1 MRIGFMISKVLT
13 CRTFLLILALSIVFP
28 AFAQDVP
35 LPEEEKIYTL
45 VLIEDADPNNLPENA
60 VTKYEFNKET
70 GKLEPQYYELKL
82 TKTEFGTGG
91 GVEYFKWQKDTNGNQ
106 TLVSADKES
115 AQITAQ
121 YDNSKTNQRITN
133 TTDLSVIDKG
143 SFISQGGSD
152 VTSGGAIYIDSKDA
166 NIDSI
171 NADFVGNNV
180 YSDDD
185 RIQASGGAI
194 YNSQGIIDKV
204 TGNFIGNYTLNSY
217 ISASQGGAI
226 YNDKGTI
233 NNISG
238 SFISNYTY
246 GFYISSGGA
255 IYNAGTGT
263 IGNITS
269 DFIGNYSIGNTS
281 VGGGAIYNFGTISN
295 ITSNFIGNYTS
306 STKESVNV
314 SSANGGAISNRGEI
328 NTISGNFI
336 GNYAASAYD
345 RPVFGY
351 DSSGG
356 AIYNSAGNIKNISG
370 VFINNYASS
379 LGSYGLGGAIS
390 NDDKGTIDEI
400 KADFIGN
407 HTITTSDTYGGAY
420 GGAIYNNKSTI
431 NSIAGD
437 FIGNYA
443 YGHSEALG
451 GAVYNSEGTIGN
463 IKGNF
468 IRNYAFAYKGSAQG
482 GAIYYSVHA
491 PELNIEGNFLEN
503 YAIGATASAQG
514 GALYISYLKNYGNI
528 NGNFIGNYVSGY
540 TGASGGA
547 LYHLGNANSYKY
559 SKMGNINAN
568 FIRNHATS
576 ATGSAYGGALYNR
589 YGTIGNLDESGNLIG
604 GIYGSFIDNY
614 VETNSNDNLAL
625 GGAVY
630 TTQDLNFI
638 ADNQINYFSGNYSQ
652 DYRGKINNAIF
663 VDTNNPTLT
672 SPITIKLQAQNNGKI
687 VFNDQID
694 GGKRQQNA
702 STGQYEIDRTNS
714 YNLALTGDESGEIY
728 LNNSVINAKVTSE
741 EVKLNLGK
749 KDVFENSDFKITSGT
764 LGFVNG
770 IAEQQIMQ
778 SANITGNINLALDV
792 DLATEQI
799 DTLPD
804 NTKVDPNAQLNVNYL
819 NILNDANQNET
830 KIPFAPES
838 YANQVQYT
846 GQSPIAYSPI
856 WKYDVDYLKETGEFL
871 FTRGSTGTYTDY
883 NPAVTAPSVATQAG
897 AYTTQLQTF
906 NYAFQHSDNFMLL
919 PSFDRLTIKNQS
931 KYALAPN
938 NGVYSPLMT
947 PADSASFW
955 VKPYAS
961 FENIPLKNGPKVSN
975 INYGTLIGYDSAM
988 KSVKYGFDRV
998 LTGYVGYNGS
1008 SQRFQGV
1015 DAYQNGGL
1023 IGTTATFYK
1032 NNFFNATTLSV
1043 GASAGD
1049 STTMYGSEN
1058 YAMLMAGIGNKTGYN
1073 FEFKD
1078 GKYIL
1083 QPAMLLSYS
1092 FINTFD
1098 YRNAAGLK
1106 IESDPLHAIQL
1117 SPGLKL
1123 IMNAKNGWQP
1133 YLAID
1138 MTWNILD
1145 KSRVTANDVRLPEMS
1160 IKPYVSYGA
1169 GVQRRFKDDKYTAF
1183 GQTMVHSG
1191 GRNGVSLT
1199 FGLRWRVGKE

>member
-1 MRIGFMISKVLT
+1 MRIEFMISKVLT

-60 VTKYEFNKET
+60 VIKYEFNKET

-121 YDNSKTNQRITN
+121 YDNSKTYQRITN
-133 TTDLSVIDKG
+133 TPDLSVIDKG

-152 VTSGGAIYIDSKDA
+152 VTSGGAIYIDSTDA

-171 NADFVGNNV
+171 NADFVRNNV
-180 YSDDD
+180 FNAQGTQKS
-185 RIQASGGAI
+185 SEGGAI
-194 YNSQGIIDKV
+194 YLNGGKIDV
-204 TGNFIGNYTLNSY
+204 ISGTFLGNYASNYTSSY
-217 ISASQGGAI
+217 AGAGAGAI
-226 YNDKGTI
+226 YNGGSINNISGIFISNYVSSDNGAAGGAILNNEGTI

-238 SFISNYTY
+238 IFISNYAYSLDSRAMGGAIYNDAYIQNAYIQKIAGNFISNYT
-246 GFYISSGGA
+246 FSRQTSSGGA
-255 IYNAGTGT
+255 IANFAIIDSINA
-263 IGNITS
+263 S
-269 DFIGNYSIGNTS
+269 FIGNSATSNFAAFGGAVYNVNTIGDITGNFIGNS
-281 VGGGAIYNFGTISN
+281 VYTAPVSTLPPFRAFGGAIYNEGTIGNKDESGN
-295 ITSNFIGNYTS
+295 IVGGIINSSFINNFARVDNYT
-306 STKESVNV
+306 
-314 SSANGGAISNRGEI
+314 ANGGAIY
-328 NTISGNFI
+328 T
-336 GNYAASAYD
+336 
-345 RPVFGY
+345 
-351 DSSGG
+351 
-356 AIYNSAGNIKNISG
+356 
-370 VFINNYASS
+370 
-379 LGSYGLGGAIS
+379 
-390 NDDKGTIDEI
+390 
-400 KADFIGN
+400 KAD
-407 HTITTSDTYGGAY
+407 
-420 GGAIYNNKSTI
+420 
-431 NSIAGD
+431 
-437 FIGNYA
+437 
-443 YGHSEALG
+443 
-451 GAVYNSEGTIGN
+451 
-463 IKGNF
+463 
-468 IRNYAFAYKGSAQG
+468 
-482 GAIYYSVHA
+482 
-491 PELNIEGNFLEN
+491 LNI
-503 YAIGATASAQG
+503 
-514 GALYISYLKNYGNI
+514 
-528 NGNFIGNYVSGY
+528 
-540 TGASGGA
+540 
-547 LYHLGNANSYKY
+547 
-559 SKMGNINAN
+559 
-568 FIRNHATS
+568 
-576 ATGSAYGGALYNR
+576 
-589 YGTIGNLDESGNLIG
+589 
-604 GIYGSFIDNY
+604 
-614 VETNSNDNLAL
+614 
-625 GGAVY
+625 
-630 TTQDLNFI
+630 I
-638 ADNQINYFSGNYSQ
+638 ADNGYSVFSGNYVY
-652 DYRGKINNAIF
+652 DKNGRRPEAIY
-663 VDTNNPTLT
+663 VSSKSNTL
-672 SPITIKLQAQNNGKI
+672 KLESKNNGI
-687 VFNDQID
+687 IHFDDQIN
-694 GGKRQQNA
+694 GAQGY
-702 STGQYEIDRTNS
+702 SLT
-714 YNLALTGDESGEIY
+714 LTGDSSGLIE
-728 LNNSVINAKVTSE
+728 LNNNVDNANVTSE
-741 EVKLNLGK
+741 EVTLNLGK
-749 KDVFENSDFKITSGT
+749 KDVFENSDFTITSGT

-792 DLATEQI
+792 DLAAEQM

-804 NTKVDPNAQLNVNYL
+804 NTKVDPGAQINVNSL

-830 KIPFAPES
+830 KIPFAPDT
-838 YANQVQYT
+838 YANQVTYA
-846 GQSPIAYSPI
+846 GSNPVAYSAI

-906 NYAFQHSDNFMLL
+906 NYAFHHSDNFMLL

-988 KSVKYGFDRV
+988 KPVKYGFDRV

>member
-1 MRIGFMISKVLT
+1 M
-13 CRTFLLILALSIVFP
+13 LILALSIVFP

-91 GVEYFKWQKDTNGNQ
+91 VVEYFKWQKDTNGNQ
-106 TLVSADKES
+106 TLVGADKES
-115 AQITAQ
+115 EQITAQ
-121 YDNSKTNQRITN
+121 YDNSKTYQRITN

-152 VTSGGAIYIDSKDA
+152 VNSGGAIYIDSTDA

-180 YSDDD
+180 FNAQGTQKS
-185 RIQASGGAI
+185 SEGGAI
-194 YNSQGIIDKV
+194 YLNGGKIDV
-204 TGNFIGNYTLNSY
+204 ISGTFLGNYASNYTSSY
-217 ISASQGGAI
+217 AGAGVGAIYNGGSINNISGIFISNYAYSIDGRAMGGAI
-226 YNDKGTI
+226 YNDAYIQNAYIQKIAG
-233 NNISG
+233 N
-238 SFISNYTY
+238 FISNYT
-246 GFYISSGGA
+246 FSRQTSSGGA
-255 IYNAGTGT
+255 IANFAIIDSINA
-263 IGNITS
+263 S
-269 DFIGNYSIGNTS
+269 FIGNSATS
-281 VGGGAIYNFGTISN
+281 NFAAFGGAIYNEGTIGNKDESGN
-295 ITSNFIGNYTS
+295 LVDGIINSSFINNFARVDNYT
-306 STKESVNV
+306 
-314 SSANGGAISNRGEI
+314 ANGGAIY
-328 NTISGNFI
+328 T
-336 GNYAASAYD
+336 
-345 RPVFGY
+345 
-351 DSSGG
+351 
-356 AIYNSAGNIKNISG
+356 
-370 VFINNYASS
+370 
-379 LGSYGLGGAIS
+379 
-390 NDDKGTIDEI
+390 
-400 KADFIGN
+400 KAD
-407 HTITTSDTYGGAY
+407 
-420 GGAIYNNKSTI
+420 
-431 NSIAGD
+431 
-437 FIGNYA
+437 
-443 YGHSEALG
+443 
-451 GAVYNSEGTIGN
+451 
-463 IKGNF
+463 
-468 IRNYAFAYKGSAQG
+468 
-482 GAIYYSVHA
+482 
-491 PELNIEGNFLEN
+491 LNI
-503 YAIGATASAQG
+503 
-514 GALYISYLKNYGNI
+514 
-528 NGNFIGNYVSGY
+528 
-540 TGASGGA
+540 
-547 LYHLGNANSYKY
+547 
-559 SKMGNINAN
+559 
-568 FIRNHATS
+568 
-576 ATGSAYGGALYNR
+576 
-589 YGTIGNLDESGNLIG
+589 
-604 GIYGSFIDNY
+604 
-614 VETNSNDNLAL
+614 
-625 GGAVY
+625 
-630 TTQDLNFI
+630 I
-638 ADNQINYFSGNYSQ
+638 ADNGYSVFSGNYVY
-652 DYRGKINNAIF
+652 DKNGRRPEAIY
-663 VDTNNPTLT
+663 VSSKSNTL
-672 SPITIKLQAQNNGKI
+672 KLESKNNGI
-687 VFNDQID
+687 IHFDDQIN
-694 GGKRQQNA
+694 GAQGY
-702 STGQYEIDRTNS
+702 SLT
-714 YNLALTGDESGEIY
+714 LTGDSSGLIE
-728 LNNSVINAKVTSE
+728 LNNNVINANVTSE

-749 KDVFENSDFKITSGT
+749 KDVFENSDFTITSGT

-792 DLATEQI
+792 DLAAEQM

-804 NTKVDPNAQLNVNYL
+804 NTKVDPGAQINVNSL

-830 KIPFAPES
+830 KIPFAPDT
-838 YANQVQYT
+838 YANQVTYA
-846 GQSPIAYSPI
+846 GSNPVAYSAI

-919 PSFDRLTIKNQS
+919 HSFDRLTIKNQS

-961 FENIPLKNGPKVSN
+961 FEKIPLKNGPKVSN

-988 KSVKYGFDRV
+988 KPVKYGFDRV

-1123 IMNAKNGWQP
+1123 IMNAKNGWQH

-1199 FGLRWRVGKE
+1199 FGLRWRVGKK

>member
-1 MRIGFMISKVLT
+1 MNNEVLHVCKPLCCNGLT
-13 CRTFLLILALSIVFP
+13 SGGGAESAFVNYMTYFDLLKKICKNFLLILALSIVFP

-106 TLVSADKES
+106 TLVGADKES

-121 YDNSKTNQRITN
+121 YDNSKTYQRITN

-152 VTSGGAIYIDSKDA
+152 VTSGGAIYIDSTDA

-180 YSDDD
+180 FNAQGTQKLSE
-185 RIQASGGAI
+185 GGAI
-194 YNSQGIIDKV
+194 YLNGGKIDV
-204 TGNFIGNYTLNSY
+204 ISGTFLGNYASNYTSSY
-217 ISASQGGAI
+217 EGAGAGAI
-226 YNDKGTI
+226 YNGGSINNISGIFISNYVSSDNGVAGGAILNNNKGTI

-238 SFISNYTY
+238 IFISNYAY
-246 GFYISSGGA
+246 SLDSRAMGGAIYNDAYIQNAYIQKIAGNFIANYTFSRQTSSGGA
-255 IYNAGTGT
+255 IANLAIIDSINA
-263 IGNITS
+263 S
-269 DFIGNYSIGNTS
+269 FIGNSATSNFAAFGGAVYNVNTIGDITGNFIGNS
-281 VGGGAIYNFGTISN
+281 VYTAPVSTLPPFRAFGGAIYNEGTIGNKDESGN
-295 ITSNFIGNYTS
+295 LVGGIINSSFINNFARVDNYT
-306 STKESVNV
+306 
-314 SSANGGAISNRGEI
+314 ANGGAIY
-328 NTISGNFI
+328 T
-336 GNYAASAYD
+336 
-345 RPVFGY
+345 
-351 DSSGG
+351 
-356 AIYNSAGNIKNISG
+356 
-370 VFINNYASS
+370 
-379 LGSYGLGGAIS
+379 
-390 NDDKGTIDEI
+390 
-400 KADFIGN
+400 KAD
-407 HTITTSDTYGGAY
+407 
-420 GGAIYNNKSTI
+420 
-431 NSIAGD
+431 
-437 FIGNYA
+437 
-443 YGHSEALG
+443 
-451 GAVYNSEGTIGN
+451 
-463 IKGNF
+463 
-468 IRNYAFAYKGSAQG
+468 
-482 GAIYYSVHA
+482 
-491 PELNIEGNFLEN
+491 LNI
-503 YAIGATASAQG
+503 
-514 GALYISYLKNYGNI
+514 
-528 NGNFIGNYVSGY
+528 
-540 TGASGGA
+540 
-547 LYHLGNANSYKY
+547 
-559 SKMGNINAN
+559 
-568 FIRNHATS
+568 
-576 ATGSAYGGALYNR
+576 
-589 YGTIGNLDESGNLIG
+589 
-604 GIYGSFIDNY
+604 
-614 VETNSNDNLAL
+614 
-625 GGAVY
+625 
-630 TTQDLNFI
+630 I
-638 ADNQINYFSGNYSQ
+638 ADNGYSVFSGNYVY
-652 DYRGKINNAIF
+652 DKNGRRPEAIY
-663 VDTNNPTLT
+663 VSSKSNTL
-672 SPITIKLQAQNNGKI
+672 KLESKNNGI
-687 VFNDQID
+687 IHFDDQIN
-694 GGKRQQNA
+694 GAQGY
-702 STGQYEIDRTNS
+702 SLT
-714 YNLALTGDESGEIY
+714 LTGDSSGLIE
-728 LNNSVINAKVTSE
+728 LNNNVINANVTSE

-749 KDVFENSDFKITSGT
+749 KDVFENSDFTITSGT

-778 SANITGNINLALDV
+778 SSNITGNINLALDV
-792 DLATEQI
+792 DLATEQM

-804 NTKVDPNAQLNVNYL
+804 NTKVDPGAQINVNYL

-830 KIPFAPES
+830 KIPFAPDT
-838 YANQVQYT
+838 YASQVTYSSST
-846 GQSPIAYSPI
+846 PVAYSPI

-988 KSVKYGFDRV
+988 KPVKYGFDRV

>member
-1 MRIGFMISKVLT
+1 M
-13 CRTFLLILALSIVFP
+13 LILALSIVFP

-91 GVEYFKWQKDTNGNQ
+91 VVEYFKWQKDTNGNQ
-106 TLVSADKES
+106 TLVGADKES
-115 AQITAQ
+115 EQITAQ
-121 YDNSKTNQRITN
+121 YDNSKTYQRITN

-152 VTSGGAIYIDSKDA
+152 VNSGGAIYIDSTDA

-180 YSDDD
+180 FNAQGTQKS
-185 RIQASGGAI
+185 SEGGAI
-194 YNSQGIIDKV
+194 YLNGGKIDV
-204 TGNFIGNYTLNSY
+204 ISGTFLGNYASNYTSSY
-217 ISASQGGAI
+217 AGAGVGAIYNGGSINNISGIFISNYAYSLDGRAMGGAI
-226 YNDKGTI
+226 YNDAYIQNAYIQKIAG
-233 NNISG
+233 N
-238 SFISNYTY
+238 FISNYT
-246 GFYISSGGA
+246 FSRQTSSGGA
-255 IYNAGTGT
+255 IANFAIIDSINA
-263 IGNITS
+263 S
-269 DFIGNYSIGNTS
+269 FIGNSATS
-281 VGGGAIYNFGTISN
+281 NFAAFGGAIYNEGTIGNKDESGN
-295 ITSNFIGNYTS
+295 LVDGIINSSFINNFARVDNYT
-306 STKESVNV
+306 
-314 SSANGGAISNRGEI
+314 ANGGAIY
-328 NTISGNFI
+328 T
-336 GNYAASAYD
+336 
-345 RPVFGY
+345 
-351 DSSGG
+351 
-356 AIYNSAGNIKNISG
+356 
-370 VFINNYASS
+370 
-379 LGSYGLGGAIS
+379 
-390 NDDKGTIDEI
+390 
-400 KADFIGN
+400 KAD
-407 HTITTSDTYGGAY
+407 
-420 GGAIYNNKSTI
+420 
-431 NSIAGD
+431 
-437 FIGNYA
+437 
-443 YGHSEALG
+443 
-451 GAVYNSEGTIGN
+451 
-463 IKGNF
+463 
-468 IRNYAFAYKGSAQG
+468 
-482 GAIYYSVHA
+482 
-491 PELNIEGNFLEN
+491 LNI
-503 YAIGATASAQG
+503 
-514 GALYISYLKNYGNI
+514 
-528 NGNFIGNYVSGY
+528 
-540 TGASGGA
+540 
-547 LYHLGNANSYKY
+547 
-559 SKMGNINAN
+559 
-568 FIRNHATS
+568 
-576 ATGSAYGGALYNR
+576 
-589 YGTIGNLDESGNLIG
+589 
-604 GIYGSFIDNY
+604 
-614 VETNSNDNLAL
+614 
-625 GGAVY
+625 
-630 TTQDLNFI
+630 I
-638 ADNQINYFSGNYSQ
+638 ADNGYSVFSGNYVY
-652 DYRGKINNAIF
+652 DKNGRRPEAIY
-663 VDTNNPTLT
+663 VSSKSNTL
-672 SPITIKLQAQNNGKI
+672 KLESKNNGI
-687 VFNDQID
+687 IHFDDQIN
-694 GGKRQQNA
+694 GAQGY
-702 STGQYEIDRTNS
+702 SLT
-714 YNLALTGDESGEIY
+714 LTGDSSGLIE
-728 LNNSVINAKVTSE
+728 LNNNVINANVTSE

-749 KDVFENSDFKITSGT
+749 KDVFENSDFTITSGT

-792 DLATEQI
+792 DLAAEQM

-804 NTKVDPNAQLNVNYL
+804 NTKVDPGAQINVNSL

-830 KIPFAPES
+830 KIPFAPDT
-838 YANQVQYT
+838 YANQVTYA
-846 GQSPIAYSPI
+846 GSNPVAYSAI

-919 PSFDRLTIKNQS
+919 HSFDRLTIKNQS

-961 FENIPLKNGPKVSN
+961 FEKIPLKNGPKVSN

-988 KSVKYGFDRV
+988 KPVKYGFDRV

-1123 IMNAKNGWQP
+1123 IMNAKNGWQH

-1199 FGLRWRVGKE
+1199 FGLRWRVGKK

>member
-1 MRIGFMISKVLT
+1 M
-13 CRTFLLILALSIVFP
+13 LILALSIVFP

-91 GVEYFKWQKDTNGNQ
+91 VVEYFKWQKDTNGNQ
-106 TLVSADKES
+106 TLVGADKES
-115 AQITAQ
+115 EQITAQ
-121 YDNSKTNQRITN
+121 YDNSKTYQRITN

-152 VTSGGAIYIDSKDA
+152 VNSGGAIYIDSTDA

-180 YSDDD
+180 FNAQGTQKS
-185 RIQASGGAI
+185 SEGGAI
-194 YNSQGIIDKV
+194 YLNGGKIDV
-204 TGNFIGNYTLNSY
+204 ISGTFLGNYASNYTSSY
-217 ISASQGGAI
+217 AGAGVGAIYNGGSINNISGIFISNYAYSLDGRAMGGAI
-226 YNDKGTI
+226 YNDAYIQNAYIQKIAG
-233 NNISG
+233 N
-238 SFISNYTY
+238 FISNYT
-246 GFYISSGGA
+246 FSRQTSSGGA
-255 IYNAGTGT
+255 IANFAIIDSINA
-263 IGNITS
+263 S
-269 DFIGNYSIGNTS
+269 FIGNSATS
-281 VGGGAIYNFGTISN
+281 NFAAFGGAIYNEGTIGNKDESGN
-295 ITSNFIGNYTS
+295 LVDGIINSSFINNFARVDNYT
-306 STKESVNV
+306 
-314 SSANGGAISNRGEI
+314 ANGGAIY
-328 NTISGNFI
+328 T
-336 GNYAASAYD
+336 
-345 RPVFGY
+345 
-351 DSSGG
+351 
-356 AIYNSAGNIKNISG
+356 
-370 VFINNYASS
+370 
-379 LGSYGLGGAIS
+379 
-390 NDDKGTIDEI
+390 
-400 KADFIGN
+400 KAD
-407 HTITTSDTYGGAY
+407 
-420 GGAIYNNKSTI
+420 
-431 NSIAGD
+431 
-437 FIGNYA
+437 
-443 YGHSEALG
+443 
-451 GAVYNSEGTIGN
+451 
-463 IKGNF
+463 
-468 IRNYAFAYKGSAQG
+468 
-482 GAIYYSVHA
+482 
-491 PELNIEGNFLEN
+491 LNI
-503 YAIGATASAQG
+503 
-514 GALYISYLKNYGNI
+514 
-528 NGNFIGNYVSGY
+528 
-540 TGASGGA
+540 
-547 LYHLGNANSYKY
+547 
-559 SKMGNINAN
+559 
-568 FIRNHATS
+568 
-576 ATGSAYGGALYNR
+576 
-589 YGTIGNLDESGNLIG
+589 
-604 GIYGSFIDNY
+604 
-614 VETNSNDNLAL
+614 
-625 GGAVY
+625 
-630 TTQDLNFI
+630 I
-638 ADNQINYFSGNYSQ
+638 ADNGYSVFSGNYVY
-652 DYRGKINNAIF
+652 DKNGRRPEAIY
-663 VDTNNPTLT
+663 VSSKSNTL
-672 SPITIKLQAQNNGKI
+672 KLESKNNGI
-687 VFNDQID
+687 IHFDDQIN
-694 GGKRQQNA
+694 GAQGY
-702 STGQYEIDRTNS
+702 SLT
-714 YNLALTGDESGEIY
+714 LTGDSSGLIE
-728 LNNSVINAKVTSE
+728 LNNNVINANVTSE

-749 KDVFENSDFKITSGT
+749 KDVFENSDFTITSGT

-792 DLATEQI
+792 DLAAEQM

-804 NTKVDPNAQLNVNYL
+804 NTKVDPGAQINVNSL

-830 KIPFAPES
+830 KIPFAPDT
-838 YANQVQYT
+838 YANQVTYA
-846 GQSPIAYSPI
+846 GSNPVAYSAI

-919 PSFDRLTIKNQS
+919 HSFDRLTIKNQS

-961 FENIPLKNGPKVSN
+961 FEKIPLKNGPKVSN

-988 KSVKYGFDRV
+988 KPVKYGFDRV

-1106 IESDPLHAIQL
+1106 IESDPSTLYNC
-1117 SPGLKL
+1117 P
-1123 IMNAKNGWQP
+1123 P
-1133 YLAID
+1133 
-1138 MTWNILD
+1138 
-1145 KSRVTANDVRLPEMS
+1145 V
-1160 IKPYVSYGA
+1160 
-1169 GVQRRFKDDKYTAF
+1169 
-1183 GQTMVHSG
+1183 
-1191 GRNGVSLT
+1191 
-1199 FGLRWRVGKE
+1199 

>member
-1 MRIGFMISKVLT
+1 M
-13 CRTFLLILALSIVFP
+13 LILALSIVFP

-91 GVEYFKWQKDTNGNQ
+91 VVEYFKWQKDTNGNQ
-106 TLVSADKES
+106 TLVGADKES
-115 AQITAQ
+115 EQITAQ
-121 YDNSKTNQRITN
+121 YDNSKTYQRITN

-152 VTSGGAIYIDSKDA
+152 VNSGGAIYIDSTDA

-180 YSDDD
+180 FNAQGTQKS
-185 RIQASGGAI
+185 SEGGAI
-194 YNSQGIIDKV
+194 YLNGGKIDV
-204 TGNFIGNYTLNSY
+204 ISGTFLGNYASNYTSSY
-217 ISASQGGAI
+217 AGAGVGAIYNGGSINNISGIFISNYAYSLDGRAMGGAI
-226 YNDKGTI
+226 YNDAYIQNAYIQKIAG
-233 NNISG
+233 N
-238 SFISNYTY
+238 FISNYT
-246 GFYISSGGA
+246 FSRQTSSGGA
-255 IYNAGTGT
+255 IANFAIIDSINA
-263 IGNITS
+263 S
-269 DFIGNYSIGNTS
+269 FIGNSATS
-281 VGGGAIYNFGTISN
+281 NFAAFGGAIYNEGTIGNKDESGN
-295 ITSNFIGNYTS
+295 LVDGIINSSFINNFARVDNYT
-306 STKESVNV
+306 
-314 SSANGGAISNRGEI
+314 ANGGAIY
-328 NTISGNFI
+328 T
-336 GNYAASAYD
+336 
-345 RPVFGY
+345 
-351 DSSGG
+351 
-356 AIYNSAGNIKNISG
+356 
-370 VFINNYASS
+370 
-379 LGSYGLGGAIS
+379 
-390 NDDKGTIDEI
+390 
-400 KADFIGN
+400 KAD
-407 HTITTSDTYGGAY
+407 
-420 GGAIYNNKSTI
+420 
-431 NSIAGD
+431 
-437 FIGNYA
+437 
-443 YGHSEALG
+443 
-451 GAVYNSEGTIGN
+451 
-463 IKGNF
+463 
-468 IRNYAFAYKGSAQG
+468 
-482 GAIYYSVHA
+482 
-491 PELNIEGNFLEN
+491 LNI
-503 YAIGATASAQG
+503 
-514 GALYISYLKNYGNI
+514 
-528 NGNFIGNYVSGY
+528 
-540 TGASGGA
+540 
-547 LYHLGNANSYKY
+547 
-559 SKMGNINAN
+559 
-568 FIRNHATS
+568 
-576 ATGSAYGGALYNR
+576 
-589 YGTIGNLDESGNLIG
+589 
-604 GIYGSFIDNY
+604 
-614 VETNSNDNLAL
+614 
-625 GGAVY
+625 
-630 TTQDLNFI
+630 I
-638 ADNQINYFSGNYSQ
+638 ADNGYSVFSGNYVY
-652 DYRGKINNAIF
+652 DKNGRRPEAIY
-663 VDTNNPTLT
+663 VSSKSNTL
-672 SPITIKLQAQNNGKI
+672 KLESKNNGI
-687 VFNDQID
+687 IHFDDQIN
-694 GGKRQQNA
+694 GAQGY
-702 STGQYEIDRTNS
+702 SLT
-714 YNLALTGDESGEIY
+714 LTGDSSGLIE
-728 LNNSVINAKVTSE
+728 LNNNVINANVTSE

-749 KDVFENSDFKITSGT
+749 KDVFENSDFTITSGT

-792 DLATEQI
+792 DLAAEQM

-804 NTKVDPNAQLNVNYL
+804 NTKVDPGAQINVNSL

-830 KIPFAPES
+830 KIPFAPDT
-838 YANQVQYT
+838 YANQVTYA
-846 GQSPIAYSPI
+846 GSNPVAYSAI

-919 PSFDRLTIKNQS
+919 HSFDRLTIKNQS

-988 KSVKYGFDRV
+988 KPVKYGFDRV

-1123 IMNAKNGWQP
+1123 IMNAKNGWQH

-1199 FGLRWRVGKE
+1199 FGLRWKVGKE

>member
-1 MRIGFMISKVLT
+1 M
-13 CRTFLLILALSIVFP
+13 LILALSIVFP

-91 GVEYFKWQKDTNGNQ
+91 VVEYFKWQKDTNGNQ
-106 TLVSADKES
+106 TLVGADKES
-115 AQITAQ
+115 EQITAQ
-121 YDNSKTNQRITN
+121 YDNSKTYQRITN

-152 VTSGGAIYIDSKDA
+152 VNSGGAIYIDSTDA

-180 YSDDD
+180 FNAQGTQKS
-185 RIQASGGAI
+185 SEGGAI
-194 YNSQGIIDKV
+194 YLNGGKIDV
-204 TGNFIGNYTLNSY
+204 ISGTFLGNYASNYTSSFAGAGVGAIYNGGSINN
-217 ISASQGGAI
+217 ISGIFISNYAYSLDGRAMGGAI
-226 YNDKGTI
+226 YNDAYIQNAYIQKIAG
-233 NNISG
+233 N
-238 SFISNYTY
+238 FISNYT
-246 GFYISSGGA
+246 FSRQTSSGGA
-255 IYNAGTGT
+255 IANFAIIDSINA
-263 IGNITS
+263 S
-269 DFIGNYSIGNTS
+269 FIGNSATS
-281 VGGGAIYNFGTISN
+281 NFAAFGGAIYNEGTIGNKDESGN
-295 ITSNFIGNYTS
+295 LVDGIINSSFINNFARVDNYT
-306 STKESVNV
+306 
-314 SSANGGAISNRGEI
+314 ANGGAIY
-328 NTISGNFI
+328 T
-336 GNYAASAYD
+336 
-345 RPVFGY
+345 
-351 DSSGG
+351 
-356 AIYNSAGNIKNISG
+356 
-370 VFINNYASS
+370 
-379 LGSYGLGGAIS
+379 
-390 NDDKGTIDEI
+390 
-400 KADFIGN
+400 KAD
-407 HTITTSDTYGGAY
+407 
-420 GGAIYNNKSTI
+420 
-431 NSIAGD
+431 
-437 FIGNYA
+437 
-443 YGHSEALG
+443 
-451 GAVYNSEGTIGN
+451 
-463 IKGNF
+463 
-468 IRNYAFAYKGSAQG
+468 
-482 GAIYYSVHA
+482 
-491 PELNIEGNFLEN
+491 LNI
-503 YAIGATASAQG
+503 
-514 GALYISYLKNYGNI
+514 
-528 NGNFIGNYVSGY
+528 
-540 TGASGGA
+540 
-547 LYHLGNANSYKY
+547 
-559 SKMGNINAN
+559 
-568 FIRNHATS
+568 
-576 ATGSAYGGALYNR
+576 
-589 YGTIGNLDESGNLIG
+589 
-604 GIYGSFIDNY
+604 
-614 VETNSNDNLAL
+614 
-625 GGAVY
+625 
-630 TTQDLNFI
+630 I
-638 ADNQINYFSGNYSQ
+638 ADNGYSVFSGNYVY
-652 DYRGKINNAIF
+652 DKNGRRPEAIY
-663 VDTNNPTLT
+663 VSSKSNTL
-672 SPITIKLQAQNNGKI
+672 KLESKNNGI
-687 VFNDQID
+687 IHFDDQIN
-694 GGKRQQNA
+694 GAQGY
-702 STGQYEIDRTNS
+702 SLT
-714 YNLALTGDESGEIY
+714 LTGDSSGLIE
-728 LNNSVINAKVTSE
+728 LNNNVINANVTSE

-749 KDVFENSDFKITSGT
+749 KDVFENSDFTITSGT

-792 DLATEQI
+792 DLAAEQM

-804 NTKVDPNAQLNVNYL
+804 NTKVDPGAQINVNSL

-830 KIPFAPES
+830 KIPFAPDT
-838 YANQVQYT
+838 YANQVTYA
-846 GQSPIAYSPI
+846 GSNPVAYSAI

-947 PADSASFW
+947 PDDSASFW
-955 VKPYAS
+955 VKLYAS

-988 KSVKYGFDRV
+988 KPVKYGFDRV

-1199 FGLRWRVGKE
+1199 FGLRWRVGKK

>member
-1 MRIGFMISKVLT
+1 M
-13 CRTFLLILALSIVFP
+13 LILALSIVFP

-91 GVEYFKWQKDTNGNQ
+91 VVEYFKWQKDTNGNQ
-106 TLVSADKES
+106 TLVGADKES
-115 AQITAQ
+115 EQITAQ
-121 YDNSKTNQRITN
+121 YDNSKTYQRITN

-152 VTSGGAIYIDSKDA
+152 VNSGGAIYIDSTDA

-180 YSDDD
+180 FNAQGTQKS
-185 RIQASGGAI
+185 SEGGAI
-194 YNSQGIIDKV
+194 YLNGGKIDV
-204 TGNFIGNYTLNSY
+204 ISGTFLGNYASNYTSSY
-217 ISASQGGAI
+217 AGAGVGAIYNGGSINNISGIFISNYAYSLDGRAMGGAI
-226 YNDKGTI
+226 YNDAYIQNAYIQKIAG
-233 NNISG
+233 N
-238 SFISNYTY
+238 FISNYT
-246 GFYISSGGA
+246 FSRQTSSGGA
-255 IYNAGTGT
+255 IANFAIIDSINA
-263 IGNITS
+263 S
-269 DFIGNYSIGNTS
+269 FIGNSATS
-281 VGGGAIYNFGTISN
+281 NFAAFGGAIYNEGTIGNKDESGN
-295 ITSNFIGNYTS
+295 LVDGIINSSFINNFARVDNYT
-306 STKESVNV
+306 
-314 SSANGGAISNRGEI
+314 ANGGAIY
-328 NTISGNFI
+328 T
-336 GNYAASAYD
+336 
-345 RPVFGY
+345 
-351 DSSGG
+351 
-356 AIYNSAGNIKNISG
+356 
-370 VFINNYASS
+370 
-379 LGSYGLGGAIS
+379 
-390 NDDKGTIDEI
+390 
-400 KADFIGN
+400 KAD
-407 HTITTSDTYGGAY
+407 
-420 GGAIYNNKSTI
+420 
-431 NSIAGD
+431 
-437 FIGNYA
+437 
-443 YGHSEALG
+443 
-451 GAVYNSEGTIGN
+451 
-463 IKGNF
+463 
-468 IRNYAFAYKGSAQG
+468 
-482 GAIYYSVHA
+482 
-491 PELNIEGNFLEN
+491 LNI
-503 YAIGATASAQG
+503 
-514 GALYISYLKNYGNI
+514 
-528 NGNFIGNYVSGY
+528 
-540 TGASGGA
+540 
-547 LYHLGNANSYKY
+547 
-559 SKMGNINAN
+559 
-568 FIRNHATS
+568 
-576 ATGSAYGGALYNR
+576 
-589 YGTIGNLDESGNLIG
+589 
-604 GIYGSFIDNY
+604 
-614 VETNSNDNLAL
+614 
-625 GGAVY
+625 
-630 TTQDLNFI
+630 I
-638 ADNQINYFSGNYSQ
+638 ADNGYSVFSGNYVY
-652 DYRGKINNAIF
+652 DKNGRRPEAIY
-663 VDTNNPTLT
+663 VSSKSNTL
-672 SPITIKLQAQNNGKI
+672 KLESKNNGI
-687 VFNDQID
+687 IHFDDQIN
-694 GGKRQQNA
+694 GAQGY
-702 STGQYEIDRTNS
+702 SLT
-714 YNLALTGDESGEIY
+714 LTGDSSGLIE
-728 LNNSVINAKVTSE
+728 LNNNVINANVTSE

-749 KDVFENSDFKITSGT
+749 KDVFENSDFTITSGT

-792 DLATEQI
+792 DLAAEQM

-804 NTKVDPNAQLNVNYL
+804 NTKVDPGAQINVNSL

-830 KIPFAPES
+830 KIPFAPDT
-838 YANQVQYT
+838 YANQVTYA
-846 GQSPIAYSPI
+846 GSNPVAYSAI

-988 KSVKYGFDRV
+988 KPVKYGFDRV

>member
-1 MRIGFMISKVLT
+1 M
-13 CRTFLLILALSIVFP
+13 LILALSIVFP

-91 GVEYFKWQKDTNGNQ
+91 VVEYFKWQKDTNGNQ
-106 TLVSADKES
+106 TLVGADKES
-115 AQITAQ
+115 EQITAQ
-121 YDNSKTNQRITN
+121 YDNSKTYQRITN

-152 VTSGGAIYIDSKDA
+152 VNSGGAIYIDSTDA

-180 YSDDD
+180 FNAQGTQKS
-185 RIQASGGAI
+185 SEGGAI
-194 YNSQGIIDKV
+194 YLNGGKIDV
-204 TGNFIGNYTLNSY
+204 ISGTFLGNYASNYTSSY
-217 ISASQGGAI
+217 AGAGVGAIYNGGSINNISGIFISNYAYSLDGRAMGGAI
-226 YNDKGTI
+226 YNDAYIQNAYIQKIAG
-233 NNISG
+233 N
-238 SFISNYTY
+238 FISNYT
-246 GFYISSGGA
+246 FSRQTSSGGA
-255 IYNAGTGT
+255 IANFAIIDSINA
-263 IGNITS
+263 S
-269 DFIGNYSIGNTS
+269 FIGNSATS
-281 VGGGAIYNFGTISN
+281 NFAAFGGAIYNEGTIGNKDESGN
-295 ITSNFIGNYTS
+295 LVDGIINSSFINNFARVDNYT
-306 STKESVNV
+306 
-314 SSANGGAISNRGEI
+314 ANGGAIY
-328 NTISGNFI
+328 T
-336 GNYAASAYD
+336 
-345 RPVFGY
+345 
-351 DSSGG
+351 
-356 AIYNSAGNIKNISG
+356 
-370 VFINNYASS
+370 
-379 LGSYGLGGAIS
+379 
-390 NDDKGTIDEI
+390 
-400 KADFIGN
+400 KAD
-407 HTITTSDTYGGAY
+407 
-420 GGAIYNNKSTI
+420 
-431 NSIAGD
+431 
-437 FIGNYA
+437 
-443 YGHSEALG
+443 
-451 GAVYNSEGTIGN
+451 
-463 IKGNF
+463 
-468 IRNYAFAYKGSAQG
+468 
-482 GAIYYSVHA
+482 
-491 PELNIEGNFLEN
+491 LNI
-503 YAIGATASAQG
+503 
-514 GALYISYLKNYGNI
+514 
-528 NGNFIGNYVSGY
+528 
-540 TGASGGA
+540 
-547 LYHLGNANSYKY
+547 
-559 SKMGNINAN
+559 
-568 FIRNHATS
+568 
-576 ATGSAYGGALYNR
+576 
-589 YGTIGNLDESGNLIG
+589 
-604 GIYGSFIDNY
+604 
-614 VETNSNDNLAL
+614 
-625 GGAVY
+625 
-630 TTQDLNFI
+630 I
-638 ADNQINYFSGNYSQ
+638 ADNGYSVFSGNYVY
-652 DYRGKINNAIF
+652 DKNGRRPEAIY
-663 VDTNNPTLT
+663 VSSKSNTL
-672 SPITIKLQAQNNGKI
+672 KLESKNNGI
-687 VFNDQID
+687 IHFDDQIN
-694 GGKRQQNA
+694 GAQGY
-702 STGQYEIDRTNS
+702 SLT
-714 YNLALTGDESGEIY
+714 LTGDSSGLIE
-728 LNNSVINAKVTSE
+728 LNNNVINANVTSE

-749 KDVFENSDFKITSGT
+749 KDVFENSDFTITSGT

-792 DLATEQI
+792 DLAAEQM

-804 NTKVDPNAQLNVNYL
+804 NTKVDPGAQINVNSL

-830 KIPFAPES
+830 KIPFAPDT
-838 YANQVQYT
+838 YANQVTYA
-846 GQSPIAYSPI
+846 GSNPVAYSAI

-988 KSVKYGFDRV
+988 KPVKYGFDRV

-1098 YRNAAGLK
+1098 YRNAAGHK

-1199 FGLRWRVGKE
+1199 FGLRWKVGKE

>member
-1 MRIGFMISKVLT
+1 M
-13 CRTFLLILALSIVFP
+13 LILALSIVFP

-91 GVEYFKWQKDTNGNQ
+91 VVEYFKWQKDTNGNQ
-106 TLVSADKES
+106 TLVGADKES
-115 AQITAQ
+115 EQITAQ
-121 YDNSKTNQRITN
+121 YDNSKTYQRITN

-152 VTSGGAIYIDSKDA
+152 VNSGGAIYIDSTDA

-180 YSDDD
+180 FNAQGTQKS
-185 RIQASGGAI
+185 SEGGAI
-194 YNSQGIIDKV
+194 YLNGGKIDV
-204 TGNFIGNYTLNSY
+204 ISGTFLGNYASNYTSSY
-217 ISASQGGAI
+217 AGAGVGAIYNGGSINNISGIFISNYAYSLDGRAMGGAI
-226 YNDKGTI
+226 YNDAYIQNAYIQKIAG
-233 NNISG
+233 N
-238 SFISNYTY
+238 FISNYT
-246 GFYISSGGA
+246 FSRQTSSGGA
-255 IYNAGTGT
+255 IANFAIIDSINA
-263 IGNITS
+263 S
-269 DFIGNYSIGNTS
+269 FIGNSATS
-281 VGGGAIYNFGTISN
+281 NFAAFGGAIYNEGTIGNKDESGN
-295 ITSNFIGNYTS
+295 LVDGIINSSFINNFARVDNYT
-306 STKESVNV
+306 
-314 SSANGGAISNRGEI
+314 ANGGAIY
-328 NTISGNFI
+328 T
-336 GNYAASAYD
+336 
-345 RPVFGY
+345 
-351 DSSGG
+351 
-356 AIYNSAGNIKNISG
+356 
-370 VFINNYASS
+370 
-379 LGSYGLGGAIS
+379 
-390 NDDKGTIDEI
+390 
-400 KADFIGN
+400 KAD
-407 HTITTSDTYGGAY
+407 
-420 GGAIYNNKSTI
+420 
-431 NSIAGD
+431 
-437 FIGNYA
+437 
-443 YGHSEALG
+443 
-451 GAVYNSEGTIGN
+451 
-463 IKGNF
+463 
-468 IRNYAFAYKGSAQG
+468 
-482 GAIYYSVHA
+482 
-491 PELNIEGNFLEN
+491 LNI
-503 YAIGATASAQG
+503 
-514 GALYISYLKNYGNI
+514 
-528 NGNFIGNYVSGY
+528 
-540 TGASGGA
+540 
-547 LYHLGNANSYKY
+547 
-559 SKMGNINAN
+559 
-568 FIRNHATS
+568 
-576 ATGSAYGGALYNR
+576 
-589 YGTIGNLDESGNLIG
+589 
-604 GIYGSFIDNY
+604 
-614 VETNSNDNLAL
+614 
-625 GGAVY
+625 
-630 TTQDLNFI
+630 I
-638 ADNQINYFSGNYSQ
+638 ADNGYSVFSGNYVY
-652 DYRGKINNAIF
+652 DKNGRRPEAIY
-663 VDTNNPTLT
+663 VSSKSNTL
-672 SPITIKLQAQNNGKI
+672 KLESKNNGI
-687 VFNDQID
+687 IHFDDQIN
-694 GGKRQQNA
+694 GAQGY
-702 STGQYEIDRTNS
+702 SLT
-714 YNLALTGDESGEIY
+714 LTGDSSGLIE
-728 LNNSVINAKVTSE
+728 LNNNVINANVTSE

-749 KDVFENSDFKITSGT
+749 KDVFENSDFTITSGT

-792 DLATEQI
+792 DLAAEQM

-804 NTKVDPNAQLNVNYL
+804 NTKVDPGAQINVNSL
-819 NILNDANQNET
+819 NILNDANQYET
-830 KIPFAPES
+830 KIPFAPDT
-838 YANQVQYT
+838 YANQVTYA
-846 GQSPIAYSPI
+846 GSNPLAYSAI

-988 KSVKYGFDRV
+988 KPVKYGFDRV

-1199 FGLRWRVGKE
+1199 FGLRWKVGKE

>member
-1 MRIGFMISKVLT
+1 M
-13 CRTFLLILALSIVFP
+13 LILALSIVFP

-91 GVEYFKWQKDTNGNQ
+91 VVEYFKWQKDTNGNQ
-106 TLVSADKES
+106 TLVGADKES
-115 AQITAQ
+115 EQITAQ
-121 YDNSKTNQRITN
+121 YDNSKTYQRITN

-152 VTSGGAIYIDSKDA
+152 VNSGGAIYIDSTDA

-180 YSDDD
+180 FNAQGTQKS
-185 RIQASGGAI
+185 SEGGAI
-194 YNSQGIIDKV
+194 YLNGGKIDV
-204 TGNFIGNYTLNSY
+204 ISGTFLGNYASNYTSSY
-217 ISASQGGAI
+217 AGAGVGAIYNGGSINNISGIFISNYAYSLDGRAMGGAI
-226 YNDKGTI
+226 YNDAYIQNAYIQKIAG
-233 NNISG
+233 N
-238 SFISNYTY
+238 FISNYT
-246 GFYISSGGA
+246 FSRQTSSGGA
-255 IYNAGTGT
+255 IANFAIIDSINA
-263 IGNITS
+263 S
-269 DFIGNYSIGNTS
+269 FIGNSATS
-281 VGGGAIYNFGTISN
+281 NFAAFGGAIYNEGTIGNKDESGN
-295 ITSNFIGNYTS
+295 LVDGIINSSFINNFARVDNYT
-306 STKESVNV
+306 
-314 SSANGGAISNRGEI
+314 ANGGAIY
-328 NTISGNFI
+328 T
-336 GNYAASAYD
+336 
-345 RPVFGY
+345 
-351 DSSGG
+351 
-356 AIYNSAGNIKNISG
+356 
-370 VFINNYASS
+370 
-379 LGSYGLGGAIS
+379 
-390 NDDKGTIDEI
+390 
-400 KADFIGN
+400 KAD
-407 HTITTSDTYGGAY
+407 
-420 GGAIYNNKSTI
+420 
-431 NSIAGD
+431 
-437 FIGNYA
+437 
-443 YGHSEALG
+443 
-451 GAVYNSEGTIGN
+451 
-463 IKGNF
+463 
-468 IRNYAFAYKGSAQG
+468 
-482 GAIYYSVHA
+482 
-491 PELNIEGNFLEN
+491 LNI
-503 YAIGATASAQG
+503 
-514 GALYISYLKNYGNI
+514 
-528 NGNFIGNYVSGY
+528 
-540 TGASGGA
+540 
-547 LYHLGNANSYKY
+547 
-559 SKMGNINAN
+559 
-568 FIRNHATS
+568 
-576 ATGSAYGGALYNR
+576 
-589 YGTIGNLDESGNLIG
+589 
-604 GIYGSFIDNY
+604 
-614 VETNSNDNLAL
+614 
-625 GGAVY
+625 
-630 TTQDLNFI
+630 I
-638 ADNQINYFSGNYSQ
+638 ADNGYSVFSGNYVY
-652 DYRGKINNAIF
+652 DKNGRRPEAIY
-663 VDTNNPTLT
+663 VSSKSNTL
-672 SPITIKLQAQNNGKI
+672 KLESKNNGI
-687 VFNDQID
+687 IHFDDQIN
-694 GGKRQQNA
+694 GAQGY
-702 STGQYEIDRTNS
+702 SLT
-714 YNLALTGDESGEIY
+714 LTGDSSGLIE
-728 LNNSVINAKVTSE
+728 LNNNVINANVTSE

-749 KDVFENSDFKITSGT
+749 KDVFENSDFTITSGT

-792 DLATEQI
+792 DLAAEQM

-804 NTKVDPNAQLNVNYL
+804 NTKVDPGAQINVNSL

-830 KIPFAPES
+830 KIPFAPDT
-838 YANQVQYT
+838 YANQVTYA
-846 GQSPIAYSPI
+846 GSNPVAYSAI

-947 PADSASFW
+947 PDDSASFW
-955 VKPYAS
+955 VKLYAS

-988 KSVKYGFDRV
+988 KPVKYGFDRV

-1123 IMNAKNGWQP
+1123 IMNAKNGWQH

-1199 FGLRWRVGKE
+1199 FGLRWRVGKK

>member
-1 MRIGFMISKVLT
+1 M
-13 CRTFLLILALSIVFP
+13 LILALSIVFP

-91 GVEYFKWQKDTNGNQ
+91 VVEYFKWQKDTNGNQ
-106 TLVSADKES
+106 TLVGADKES
-115 AQITAQ
+115 EQITAQ
-121 YDNSKTNQRITN
+121 YDNSKTYQRITN

-152 VTSGGAIYIDSKDA
+152 VNSGGAIYIDSTDA

-180 YSDDD
+180 FNAQGTQKS
-185 RIQASGGAI
+185 SEGGAI
-194 YNSQGIIDKV
+194 YLNGGKIDV
-204 TGNFIGNYTLNSY
+204 ISGTFLGNYASNYTSSY
-217 ISASQGGAI
+217 AGAGVGAIYNGGSINNISGIFISNYAYSLDGRAMGGAI
-226 YNDKGTI
+226 YNDAYIQNAYIQKIAG
-233 NNISG
+233 N
-238 SFISNYTY
+238 FISNYT
-246 GFYISSGGA
+246 FSRQTSSGGA
-255 IYNAGTGT
+255 IANFAIIDSINA
-263 IGNITS
+263 S
-269 DFIGNYSIGNTS
+269 FIGNSATS
-281 VGGGAIYNFGTISN
+281 NFAAFGGAIYNEGTIGNKDESGN
-295 ITSNFIGNYTS
+295 LVDGIINSSFINNFARVDNYT
-306 STKESVNV
+306 
-314 SSANGGAISNRGEI
+314 ANGGAIY
-328 NTISGNFI
+328 T
-336 GNYAASAYD
+336 
-345 RPVFGY
+345 
-351 DSSGG
+351 
-356 AIYNSAGNIKNISG
+356 
-370 VFINNYASS
+370 
-379 LGSYGLGGAIS
+379 
-390 NDDKGTIDEI
+390 
-400 KADFIGN
+400 KAD
-407 HTITTSDTYGGAY
+407 
-420 GGAIYNNKSTI
+420 
-431 NSIAGD
+431 
-437 FIGNYA
+437 
-443 YGHSEALG
+443 
-451 GAVYNSEGTIGN
+451 
-463 IKGNF
+463 
-468 IRNYAFAYKGSAQG
+468 
-482 GAIYYSVHA
+482 
-491 PELNIEGNFLEN
+491 LNI
-503 YAIGATASAQG
+503 
-514 GALYISYLKNYGNI
+514 
-528 NGNFIGNYVSGY
+528 
-540 TGASGGA
+540 
-547 LYHLGNANSYKY
+547 
-559 SKMGNINAN
+559 
-568 FIRNHATS
+568 
-576 ATGSAYGGALYNR
+576 
-589 YGTIGNLDESGNLIG
+589 
-604 GIYGSFIDNY
+604 
-614 VETNSNDNLAL
+614 
-625 GGAVY
+625 
-630 TTQDLNFI
+630 I
-638 ADNQINYFSGNYSQ
+638 ADNGYSVFSGNYVY
-652 DYRGKINNAIF
+652 DKNGRRPEAIY
-663 VDTNNPTLT
+663 VSSKSNTL
-672 SPITIKLQAQNNGKI
+672 KLESKNNGI
-687 VFNDQID
+687 IHFDDQIN
-694 GGKRQQNA
+694 GAQGY
-702 STGQYEIDRTNS
+702 SLT
-714 YNLALTGDESGEIY
+714 LTGDSSGLIE
-728 LNNSVINAKVTSE
+728 LNNNVINANVTSE

-749 KDVFENSDFKITSGT
+749 KDVFENSDFTITSGT

-792 DLATEQI
+792 DLAAEQM

-804 NTKVDPNAQLNVNYL
+804 NTKVDPGAQINVNSL

-830 KIPFAPES
+830 KIPFAPDT
-838 YANQVQYT
+838 YANQVTYA
-846 GQSPIAYSPI
+846 GSNPVAYSAI

-988 KSVKYGFDRV
+988 KPVKYGFDRV

-1123 IMNAKNGWQP
+1123 IMNAKNGWQH

-1199 FGLRWRVGKE
+1199 FGLRWKVGKE

>member
-1 MRIGFMISKVLT
+1 M
-13 CRTFLLILALSIVFP
+13 LILALSIVFP

-106 TLVSADKES
+106 TLVGADKES

-121 YDNSKTNQRITN
+121 YDNSKTYQRITN

-152 VTSGGAIYIDSKDA
+152 VTSGGAIYIDSTDA

-180 YSDDD
+180 FNAQGTQKLSE
-185 RIQASGGAI
+185 GGAI
-194 YNSQGIIDKV
+194 YFNGGKIDV
-204 TGNFIGNYTLNSY
+204 ISGTFLGNYASNYTSSY
-217 ISASQGGAI
+217 AGAGVGAIYNGGSINNISGIFISNYAYSLDGRAMGGAI
-226 YNDKGTI
+226 YNDAYIQNAYIQKIAG
-233 NNISG
+233 N
-238 SFISNYTY
+238 FISNYT
-246 GFYISSGGA
+246 FSRQTSSGGA
-255 IYNAGTGT
+255 IANFAIIDSINA
-263 IGNITS
+263 S
-269 DFIGNYSIGNTS
+269 FIGNSATS
-281 VGGGAIYNFGTISN
+281 NFAAFGGAIYNEGTIGNKDESGN
-295 ITSNFIGNYTS
+295 LVDGIINSSFINNFARVDNYT
-306 STKESVNV
+306 
-314 SSANGGAISNRGEI
+314 ANGGAIY
-328 NTISGNFI
+328 T
-336 GNYAASAYD
+336 
-345 RPVFGY
+345 
-351 DSSGG
+351 
-356 AIYNSAGNIKNISG
+356 
-370 VFINNYASS
+370 
-379 LGSYGLGGAIS
+379 
-390 NDDKGTIDEI
+390 
-400 KADFIGN
+400 KAD
-407 HTITTSDTYGGAY
+407 
-420 GGAIYNNKSTI
+420 
-431 NSIAGD
+431 
-437 FIGNYA
+437 
-443 YGHSEALG
+443 
-451 GAVYNSEGTIGN
+451 
-463 IKGNF
+463 
-468 IRNYAFAYKGSAQG
+468 
-482 GAIYYSVHA
+482 
-491 PELNIEGNFLEN
+491 LNI
-503 YAIGATASAQG
+503 
-514 GALYISYLKNYGNI
+514 
-528 NGNFIGNYVSGY
+528 
-540 TGASGGA
+540 
-547 LYHLGNANSYKY
+547 
-559 SKMGNINAN
+559 
-568 FIRNHATS
+568 
-576 ATGSAYGGALYNR
+576 
-589 YGTIGNLDESGNLIG
+589 
-604 GIYGSFIDNY
+604 
-614 VETNSNDNLAL
+614 
-625 GGAVY
+625 
-630 TTQDLNFI
+630 I
-638 ADNQINYFSGNYSQ
+638 ADNGYSVFSGNYVY
-652 DYRGKINNAIF
+652 DKNGRRPEAIY
-663 VDTNNPTLT
+663 VSSKSNTL
-672 SPITIKLQAQNNGKI
+672 KLESKNNGI
-687 VFNDQID
+687 IHFDDQIN
-694 GGKRQQNA
+694 GAQGY
-702 STGQYEIDRTNS
+702 SLT
-714 YNLALTGDESGEIY
+714 LTGDSSGLIE
-728 LNNSVINAKVTSE
+728 LNNNVINANVTSE

-749 KDVFENSDFKITSGT
+749 KDVFENSDFTITSGT

-792 DLATEQI
+792 DLAAEQM

-804 NTKVDPNAQLNVNYL
+804 NTKVDPGAQINVNSL

-830 KIPFAPES
+830 KIPFAPDT
-838 YANQVQYT
+838 YANQVTYA
-846 GQSPIAYSPI
+846 GSNPVAYSAI

-919 PSFDRLTIKNQS
+919 HSFDRLTIKNQS

-961 FENIPLKNGPKVSN
+961 FEKIPLKNGPKVSN

-988 KSVKYGFDRV
+988 KPVKYGFDRV

-1199 FGLRWRVGKE
+1199 FGLRWKVGKE

>member
-1 MRIGFMISKVLT
+1 M
-13 CRTFLLILALSIVFP
+13 
-28 AFAQDVP
+28 
-35 LPEEEKIYTL
+35 
-45 VLIEDADPNNLPENA
+45 
-60 VTKYEFNKET
+60 
-70 GKLEPQYYELKL
+70 
-82 TKTEFGTGG
+82 
-91 GVEYFKWQKDTNGNQ
+91 
-106 TLVSADKES
+106 
-115 AQITAQ
+115 
-121 YDNSKTNQRITN
+121 
-133 TTDLSVIDKG
+133 IDKG

-152 VTSGGAIYIDSKDA
+152 VNSGGAIYIDSTDA

-180 YSDDD
+180 FNAQGTQKS
-185 RIQASGGAI
+185 SEGGAI
-194 YNSQGIIDKV
+194 YLNGGKIDV
-204 TGNFIGNYTLNSY
+204 ISGTFLGNYASNYTSSY
-217 ISASQGGAI
+217 AGAGVGAIYNGGSINNISGIFISNYAYSLDGRAMGGAI
-226 YNDKGTI
+226 YNDAYIQNAYIQKIAG
-233 NNISG
+233 N
-238 SFISNYTY
+238 FISNYT
-246 GFYISSGGA
+246 FSRQTSSGGA
-255 IYNAGTGT
+255 IANFAIIDSINA
-263 IGNITS
+263 S
-269 DFIGNYSIGNTS
+269 FIGNSATS
-281 VGGGAIYNFGTISN
+281 NFAAFGGAIYNEGTIGNKDESGN
-295 ITSNFIGNYTS
+295 LVDGIINSSFINNFARVDNYT
-306 STKESVNV
+306 
-314 SSANGGAISNRGEI
+314 ANGGAIY
-328 NTISGNFI
+328 T
-336 GNYAASAYD
+336 
-345 RPVFGY
+345 
-351 DSSGG
+351 
-356 AIYNSAGNIKNISG
+356 
-370 VFINNYASS
+370 
-379 LGSYGLGGAIS
+379 
-390 NDDKGTIDEI
+390 
-400 KADFIGN
+400 KAD
-407 HTITTSDTYGGAY
+407 
-420 GGAIYNNKSTI
+420 
-431 NSIAGD
+431 
-437 FIGNYA
+437 
-443 YGHSEALG
+443 
-451 GAVYNSEGTIGN
+451 
-463 IKGNF
+463 
-468 IRNYAFAYKGSAQG
+468 
-482 GAIYYSVHA
+482 
-491 PELNIEGNFLEN
+491 LNI
-503 YAIGATASAQG
+503 
-514 GALYISYLKNYGNI
+514 
-528 NGNFIGNYVSGY
+528 
-540 TGASGGA
+540 
-547 LYHLGNANSYKY
+547 
-559 SKMGNINAN
+559 
-568 FIRNHATS
+568 
-576 ATGSAYGGALYNR
+576 
-589 YGTIGNLDESGNLIG
+589 
-604 GIYGSFIDNY
+604 
-614 VETNSNDNLAL
+614 
-625 GGAVY
+625 
-630 TTQDLNFI
+630 I
-638 ADNQINYFSGNYSQ
+638 ADNGYSVFSGNYVY
-652 DYRGKINNAIF
+652 DKNGRRPEAIY
-663 VDTNNPTLT
+663 VSSKSNTL
-672 SPITIKLQAQNNGKI
+672 KLESKNNGI
-687 VFNDQID
+687 IHFDDQIN
-694 GGKRQQNA
+694 GAQGY
-702 STGQYEIDRTNS
+702 SLT
-714 YNLALTGDESGEIY
+714 LTGDSSGLIE
-728 LNNSVINAKVTSE
+728 LNNNVINANVTSE

-749 KDVFENSDFKITSGT
+749 KDVFENSDFTITSGT

-792 DLATEQI
+792 DLAAEQM

-804 NTKVDPNAQLNVNYL
+804 NTKVDPGAQINVNSL

-830 KIPFAPES
+830 KIPFAPDT
-838 YANQVQYT
+838 YANQVTYA
-846 GQSPIAYSPI
+846 GSNPVAYSAI

-919 PSFDRLTIKNQS
+919 HSFDRLTIKNQS

-961 FENIPLKNGPKVSN
+961 FEKIPLKNGPKVSN

-988 KSVKYGFDRV
+988 KPVKYGFDRV

-1123 IMNAKNGWQP
+1123 IMNAKNGWQH

-1199 FGLRWRVGKE
+1199 FGLRWRVGKK

>member
-1 MRIGFMISKVLT
+1 M
-13 CRTFLLILALSIVFP
+13 LILALSIVFP

-91 GVEYFKWQKDTNGNQ
+91 VVEYFKWQKDTNGNQ
-106 TLVSADKES
+106 TLVGADKES
-115 AQITAQ
+115 EQITAQ
-121 YDNSKTNQRITN
+121 YDNSKTYQRITN

-152 VTSGGAIYIDSKDA
+152 VNSGGAIYIDSTDA

-180 YSDDD
+180 FNAQGTQKS
-185 RIQASGGAI
+185 SEGGAI
-194 YNSQGIIDKV
+194 YLNGGKIDV
-204 TGNFIGNYTLNSY
+204 ISGTFLGNYASNYTSSY
-217 ISASQGGAI
+217 AGAGVGAIYNGGSINNISGIFISNYAYSLDGRAMGGAI
-226 YNDKGTI
+226 YNDAYIQNAYIQKIAG
-233 NNISG
+233 N
-238 SFISNYTY
+238 FISNYT
-246 GFYISSGGA
+246 FSRQTSSGGA
-255 IYNAGTGT
+255 IANFAIIDSINA
-263 IGNITS
+263 S
-269 DFIGNYSIGNTS
+269 FIGNSATS
-281 VGGGAIYNFGTISN
+281 NFAAFGGAIYNEGTIGNKDESGN
-295 ITSNFIGNYTS
+295 LVDGIINSSFINNFARVDNYT
-306 STKESVNV
+306 
-314 SSANGGAISNRGEI
+314 ANGGAIY
-328 NTISGNFI
+328 T
-336 GNYAASAYD
+336 
-345 RPVFGY
+345 
-351 DSSGG
+351 
-356 AIYNSAGNIKNISG
+356 
-370 VFINNYASS
+370 
-379 LGSYGLGGAIS
+379 
-390 NDDKGTIDEI
+390 
-400 KADFIGN
+400 KAD
-407 HTITTSDTYGGAY
+407 
-420 GGAIYNNKSTI
+420 
-431 NSIAGD
+431 
-437 FIGNYA
+437 
-443 YGHSEALG
+443 
-451 GAVYNSEGTIGN
+451 
-463 IKGNF
+463 
-468 IRNYAFAYKGSAQG
+468 
-482 GAIYYSVHA
+482 
-491 PELNIEGNFLEN
+491 LNI
-503 YAIGATASAQG
+503 
-514 GALYISYLKNYGNI
+514 
-528 NGNFIGNYVSGY
+528 
-540 TGASGGA
+540 
-547 LYHLGNANSYKY
+547 
-559 SKMGNINAN
+559 
-568 FIRNHATS
+568 
-576 ATGSAYGGALYNR
+576 
-589 YGTIGNLDESGNLIG
+589 
-604 GIYGSFIDNY
+604 
-614 VETNSNDNLAL
+614 
-625 GGAVY
+625 
-630 TTQDLNFI
+630 I
-638 ADNQINYFSGNYSQ
+638 ADNGYSVFSGNYVY
-652 DYRGKINNAIF
+652 DKNGRRPEAIY
-663 VDTNNPTLT
+663 VSSKSNTL
-672 SPITIKLQAQNNGKI
+672 KLESKNNGI
-687 VFNDQID
+687 IHFDDQIN
-694 GGKRQQNA
+694 GAQGY
-702 STGQYEIDRTNS
+702 SLT
-714 YNLALTGDESGEIY
+714 LTGDSSGLIE
-728 LNNSVINAKVTSE
+728 LNNNVINANVTSE

-749 KDVFENSDFKITSGT
+749 KDVFENSDFTITSGT

-792 DLATEQI
+792 DLAAEQM

-804 NTKVDPNAQLNVNYL
+804 NTKVDPGAQINVNYL
-819 NILNDANQNET
+819 NLLNEANQNET
-830 KIPFAPES
+830 KIPFAPDT
-838 YANQVQYT
+838 YANQVTYA
-846 GQSPIAYSPI
+846 GSNPVAYSAI

-988 KSVKYGFDRV
+988 KPVKYGFDRV

>member
-1 MRIGFMISKVLT
+1 M
-13 CRTFLLILALSIVFP
+13 LILALSIVFP

-106 TLVSADKES
+106 TLVGADKES
-115 AQITAQ
+115 EQITAQ
-121 YDNSKTNQRITN
+121 YDNSKTYQRITN

-152 VTSGGAIYIDSKDA
+152 VNSGGAIYIDSTDA

-180 YSDDD
+180 FNAQGTQKS
-185 RIQASGGAI
+185 SEGGAI
-194 YNSQGIIDKV
+194 YLNGGKIDV
-204 TGNFIGNYTLNSY
+204 ISGTFLGNYASNYTSSY
-217 ISASQGGAI
+217 AGAGVGAIYNGGSINNISGIFISNYAYSLDGRAMGGAI
-226 YNDKGTI
+226 YNDAYIQNAYIQKIAG
-233 NNISG
+233 N
-238 SFISNYTY
+238 FISNYT
-246 GFYISSGGA
+246 FSRQTSSGGA
-255 IYNAGTGT
+255 IANFAIIDSINA
-263 IGNITS
+263 S
-269 DFIGNYSIGNTS
+269 FIGNSATS
-281 VGGGAIYNFGTISN
+281 NFAAFGGAIYNEGTIGNKDESGN
-295 ITSNFIGNYTS
+295 LVDGIINSSFINNFARVDNYT
-306 STKESVNV
+306 
-314 SSANGGAISNRGEI
+314 ANGGAIY
-328 NTISGNFI
+328 T
-336 GNYAASAYD
+336 
-345 RPVFGY
+345 
-351 DSSGG
+351 
-356 AIYNSAGNIKNISG
+356 
-370 VFINNYASS
+370 
-379 LGSYGLGGAIS
+379 
-390 NDDKGTIDEI
+390 
-400 KADFIGN
+400 KAD
-407 HTITTSDTYGGAY
+407 
-420 GGAIYNNKSTI
+420 
-431 NSIAGD
+431 
-437 FIGNYA
+437 
-443 YGHSEALG
+443 
-451 GAVYNSEGTIGN
+451 
-463 IKGNF
+463 
-468 IRNYAFAYKGSAQG
+468 
-482 GAIYYSVHA
+482 
-491 PELNIEGNFLEN
+491 LNI
-503 YAIGATASAQG
+503 
-514 GALYISYLKNYGNI
+514 
-528 NGNFIGNYVSGY
+528 
-540 TGASGGA
+540 
-547 LYHLGNANSYKY
+547 
-559 SKMGNINAN
+559 
-568 FIRNHATS
+568 
-576 ATGSAYGGALYNR
+576 
-589 YGTIGNLDESGNLIG
+589 
-604 GIYGSFIDNY
+604 
-614 VETNSNDNLAL
+614 
-625 GGAVY
+625 
-630 TTQDLNFI
+630 I
-638 ADNQINYFSGNYSQ
+638 ADNGYSVFSGNYVY
-652 DYRGKINNAIF
+652 DKNGRRPEAIY
-663 VDTNNPTLT
+663 VSSKSNTL
-672 SPITIKLQAQNNGKI
+672 KLESKNNGI
-687 VFNDQID
+687 IHFDDQIN
-694 GGKRQQNA
+694 GAQGY
-702 STGQYEIDRTNS
+702 SLT
-714 YNLALTGDESGEIY
+714 LTGDSSGLIE
-728 LNNSVINAKVTSE
+728 LNNNVINANVTSE

-749 KDVFENSDFKITSGT
+749 KDVFENSDFTITSGT

-792 DLATEQI
+792 DLAAEQM

-804 NTKVDPNAQLNVNYL
+804 NTKVDPGAQINVNSL

-830 KIPFAPES
+830 KIPFAPDT
-838 YANQVQYT
+838 YANQVTYA
-846 GQSPIAYSPI
+846 GSNPVAYSAI

-919 PSFDRLTIKNQS
+919 HSFDRLTIKNQS

-961 FENIPLKNGPKVSN
+961 FEKIPLKNGPKVSN

-988 KSVKYGFDRV
+988 KPVKYGFDRV

-1123 IMNAKNGWQP
+1123 IMNAKNGWQH

-1199 FGLRWRVGKE
+1199 FGLRWRVGKK

>member
-1 MRIGFMISKVLT
+1 M
-13 CRTFLLILALSIVFP
+13 LILALSIVFP

-91 GVEYFKWQKDTNGNQ
+91 VVEYFKWQKDTNGNQ
-106 TLVSADKES
+106 TLVGADKES
-115 AQITAQ
+115 EQITAQ
-121 YDNSKTNQRITN
+121 YDNSKTYQRITN

-152 VTSGGAIYIDSKDA
+152 VNSGGAIYIDSTDA

-180 YSDDD
+180 FNAQGTQKS
-185 RIQASGGAI
+185 SEGGAI
-194 YNSQGIIDKV
+194 YLNGGKIDV
-204 TGNFIGNYTLNSY
+204 ISGTFLGNYASNYTSSY
-217 ISASQGGAI
+217 AGAGVGAIYNGGSINNISGIFISNYAYSLDGRAMGGAI
-226 YNDKGTI
+226 YNDAYIQNAYIQKIAG
-233 NNISG
+233 N
-238 SFISNYTY
+238 FISNYT
-246 GFYISSGGA
+246 FSRQTSSGGA
-255 IYNAGTGT
+255 IANFAIIDSINA
-263 IGNITS
+263 S
-269 DFIGNYSIGNTS
+269 FIGNSATS
-281 VGGGAIYNFGTISN
+281 NFAAFGGAIYNEGTIGNKDESGN
-295 ITSNFIGNYTS
+295 LVDGIINSSFINNFARVDNYT
-306 STKESVNV
+306 
-314 SSANGGAISNRGEI
+314 ANGGAIY
-328 NTISGNFI
+328 T
-336 GNYAASAYD
+336 
-345 RPVFGY
+345 
-351 DSSGG
+351 
-356 AIYNSAGNIKNISG
+356 
-370 VFINNYASS
+370 
-379 LGSYGLGGAIS
+379 
-390 NDDKGTIDEI
+390 
-400 KADFIGN
+400 KAD
-407 HTITTSDTYGGAY
+407 
-420 GGAIYNNKSTI
+420 
-431 NSIAGD
+431 
-437 FIGNYA
+437 
-443 YGHSEALG
+443 
-451 GAVYNSEGTIGN
+451 
-463 IKGNF
+463 
-468 IRNYAFAYKGSAQG
+468 
-482 GAIYYSVHA
+482 
-491 PELNIEGNFLEN
+491 LNI
-503 YAIGATASAQG
+503 
-514 GALYISYLKNYGNI
+514 
-528 NGNFIGNYVSGY
+528 
-540 TGASGGA
+540 
-547 LYHLGNANSYKY
+547 
-559 SKMGNINAN
+559 
-568 FIRNHATS
+568 
-576 ATGSAYGGALYNR
+576 
-589 YGTIGNLDESGNLIG
+589 
-604 GIYGSFIDNY
+604 
-614 VETNSNDNLAL
+614 
-625 GGAVY
+625 
-630 TTQDLNFI
+630 I
-638 ADNQINYFSGNYSQ
+638 ADNGYSVFSGNYVY
-652 DYRGKINNAIF
+652 DKNGRRPEAIY
-663 VDTNNPTLT
+663 VSSKSNTL
-672 SPITIKLQAQNNGKI
+672 KLESKNNGI
-687 VFNDQID
+687 IHFDDQIN
-694 GGKRQQNA
+694 GAQGY
-702 STGQYEIDRTNS
+702 SLT
-714 YNLALTGDESGEIY
+714 LTGDSSGLIE
-728 LNNSVINAKVTSE
+728 LNNNVINANVTSE

-749 KDVFENSDFKITSGT
+749 KDVFENSDFTITSGT

-792 DLATEQI
+792 DLAAEQM

-804 NTKVDPNAQLNVNYL
+804 NTKVDPGAQINVNSL

-830 KIPFAPES
+830 KIPFAPDT
-838 YANQVQYT
+838 YANQVTYA
-846 GQSPIAYSPI
+846 GSNPVAYSAI

-931 KYALAPN
+931 KYAPAPN

-988 KSVKYGFDRV
+988 KPVKYGFDRV

-1199 FGLRWRVGKE
+1199 FGLRWKVGKE

>member
-1 MRIGFMISKVLT
+1 M
-13 CRTFLLILALSIVFP
+13 LILALSIVFP

-91 GVEYFKWQKDTNGNQ
+91 VVEYFKWQKDTNGNQ
-106 TLVSADKES
+106 TLVGADKES
-115 AQITAQ
+115 EQITAQ
-121 YDNSKTNQRITN
+121 YDNSKTYQRITN

-152 VTSGGAIYIDSKDA
+152 VNSGGAIYIDSTDA

-180 YSDDD
+180 FNAQGTQKS
-185 RIQASGGAI
+185 SEGGAI
-194 YNSQGIIDKV
+194 YLNGGKIDV
-204 TGNFIGNYTLNSY
+204 ISGTFLGNYASNYTSSY
-217 ISASQGGAI
+217 AGAGVGAIYNGGSINNISGIFISNYAYSLDGRAMGGAI
-226 YNDKGTI
+226 YNDAYIQNAYIQKIAG
-233 NNISG
+233 N
-238 SFISNYTY
+238 FISNYT
-246 GFYISSGGA
+246 FSRQTSSGGA
-255 IYNAGTGT
+255 IANFAIIDSINA
-263 IGNITS
+263 S
-269 DFIGNYSIGNTS
+269 FIGNSATS
-281 VGGGAIYNFGTISN
+281 NFAAFGGAIYNEGTIGNKDESGN
-295 ITSNFIGNYTS
+295 LVDGIINSSFINNFARVDNYT
-306 STKESVNV
+306 
-314 SSANGGAISNRGEI
+314 ANGGAIY
-328 NTISGNFI
+328 T
-336 GNYAASAYD
+336 
-345 RPVFGY
+345 
-351 DSSGG
+351 
-356 AIYNSAGNIKNISG
+356 
-370 VFINNYASS
+370 
-379 LGSYGLGGAIS
+379 
-390 NDDKGTIDEI
+390 
-400 KADFIGN
+400 KAD
-407 HTITTSDTYGGAY
+407 
-420 GGAIYNNKSTI
+420 
-431 NSIAGD
+431 
-437 FIGNYA
+437 
-443 YGHSEALG
+443 
-451 GAVYNSEGTIGN
+451 
-463 IKGNF
+463 
-468 IRNYAFAYKGSAQG
+468 
-482 GAIYYSVHA
+482 
-491 PELNIEGNFLEN
+491 LNI
-503 YAIGATASAQG
+503 
-514 GALYISYLKNYGNI
+514 
-528 NGNFIGNYVSGY
+528 
-540 TGASGGA
+540 
-547 LYHLGNANSYKY
+547 
-559 SKMGNINAN
+559 
-568 FIRNHATS
+568 
-576 ATGSAYGGALYNR
+576 
-589 YGTIGNLDESGNLIG
+589 
-604 GIYGSFIDNY
+604 
-614 VETNSNDNLAL
+614 
-625 GGAVY
+625 
-630 TTQDLNFI
+630 I
-638 ADNQINYFSGNYSQ
+638 ADNGYSVFSGNYVY
-652 DYRGKINNAIF
+652 DKNGRRPEAIY
-663 VDTNNPTLT
+663 VSSKSNTL
-672 SPITIKLQAQNNGKI
+672 KLESKNNGI
-687 VFNDQID
+687 IHFDDQIN
-694 GGKRQQNA
+694 GAQGY
-702 STGQYEIDRTNS
+702 SLT
-714 YNLALTGDESGEIY
+714 LTGDSSGLIE
-728 LNNSVINAKVTSE
+728 LNNNVINANVTSE

-749 KDVFENSDFKITSGT
+749 KDVFENSDFTITSGT

-792 DLATEQI
+792 DLAAEQM

-804 NTKVDPNAQLNVNYL
+804 NTKVDPGAQINVNSL

-830 KIPFAPES
+830 KIPFAPDT
-838 YANQVQYT
+838 YANQVTYA
-846 GQSPIAYSPI
+846 GSNPVAYSAI

-919 PSFDRLTIKNQS
+919 HSFDRLTIKNQS

-961 FENIPLKNGPKVSN
+961 FEKIPLKNGPKVSN

-988 KSVKYGFDRV
+988 KPVKYGFDRV

-1199 FGLRWRVGKE
+1199 FGLRWKVGKE

>member
-1 MRIGFMISKVLT
+1 M
-13 CRTFLLILALSIVFP
+13 LILALSIVFP

-91 GVEYFKWQKDTNGNQ
+91 VVEYFKWQKDTNGNQ
-106 TLVSADKES
+106 TLVGADKES
-115 AQITAQ
+115 EQITAQ
-121 YDNSKTNQRITN
+121 YDNSKTYQRITN

-152 VTSGGAIYIDSKDA
+152 VNSGGAIYIDSTDA

-180 YSDDD
+180 FNAQGTQKS
-185 RIQASGGAI
+185 SEGGAI
-194 YNSQGIIDKV
+194 YLNGGKIDV
-204 TGNFIGNYTLNSY
+204 ISGTFLGNYASNYTSSY
-217 ISASQGGAI
+217 AGAGVGAIYNGGSINNISGIFISNYAYSLDGRAMGGAI
-226 YNDKGTI
+226 YNDAYIQNAYIQKIAG
-233 NNISG
+233 N
-238 SFISNYTY
+238 FISNYT
-246 GFYISSGGA
+246 FSRQTSSGGA
-255 IYNAGTGT
+255 IANFAIIDSINA
-263 IGNITS
+263 S
-269 DFIGNYSIGNTS
+269 FIGNSATS
-281 VGGGAIYNFGTISN
+281 NFAAFGGAIYNEGTIGNKDESGN
-295 ITSNFIGNYTS
+295 LVDGIINSSFINNFARVDNYT
-306 STKESVNV
+306 
-314 SSANGGAISNRGEI
+314 ANGGAIY
-328 NTISGNFI
+328 T
-336 GNYAASAYD
+336 
-345 RPVFGY
+345 
-351 DSSGG
+351 
-356 AIYNSAGNIKNISG
+356 
-370 VFINNYASS
+370 
-379 LGSYGLGGAIS
+379 
-390 NDDKGTIDEI
+390 
-400 KADFIGN
+400 KAD
-407 HTITTSDTYGGAY
+407 
-420 GGAIYNNKSTI
+420 
-431 NSIAGD
+431 
-437 FIGNYA
+437 
-443 YGHSEALG
+443 
-451 GAVYNSEGTIGN
+451 
-463 IKGNF
+463 
-468 IRNYAFAYKGSAQG
+468 
-482 GAIYYSVHA
+482 
-491 PELNIEGNFLEN
+491 LNI
-503 YAIGATASAQG
+503 
-514 GALYISYLKNYGNI
+514 
-528 NGNFIGNYVSGY
+528 
-540 TGASGGA
+540 
-547 LYHLGNANSYKY
+547 
-559 SKMGNINAN
+559 
-568 FIRNHATS
+568 
-576 ATGSAYGGALYNR
+576 
-589 YGTIGNLDESGNLIG
+589 
-604 GIYGSFIDNY
+604 
-614 VETNSNDNLAL
+614 
-625 GGAVY
+625 
-630 TTQDLNFI
+630 I
-638 ADNQINYFSGNYSQ
+638 ADNGYSVFSGNYVY
-652 DYRGKINNAIF
+652 DKNGRRPEAIY
-663 VDTNNPTLT
+663 VSSKSNTL
-672 SPITIKLQAQNNGKI
+672 KLESKNNGI
-687 VFNDQID
+687 IHFDDQIN
-694 GGKRQQNA
+694 GAQGY
-702 STGQYEIDRTNS
+702 SLT
-714 YNLALTGDESGEIY
+714 LTGDSSGLIE
-728 LNNSVINAKVTSE
+728 LNNNVINANVTSE

-749 KDVFENSDFKITSGT
+749 KDVFENSDFTITSGT

-792 DLATEQI
+792 DLAAEQM

-804 NTKVDPNAQLNVNYL
+804 NTKVDPGAQINVNSL

-830 KIPFAPES
+830 KIPFAPDT
-838 YANQVQYT
+838 YANQVTYA
-846 GQSPIAYSPI
+846 GSNPVAYSAI

-919 PSFDRLTIKNQS
+919 HSFDRLTIKNQS

-961 FENIPLKNGPKVSN
+961 FEKIPLKNGPKVSN

-988 KSVKYGFDRV
+988 KPVKYGFDRV

-1123 IMNAKNGWQP
+1123 IMNAKNGWQH

-1199 FGLRWRVGKE
+1199 FGLRWKVGKE

>member
-1 MRIGFMISKVLT
+1 M
-13 CRTFLLILALSIVFP
+13 LILALSIVFP

-91 GVEYFKWQKDTNGNQ
+91 VVEYFKWQKDTNGNQ
-106 TLVSADKES
+106 TLVGADKES
-115 AQITAQ
+115 EQITAQ
-121 YDNSKTNQRITN
+121 YDNSKTYQRITN

-152 VTSGGAIYIDSKDA
+152 VNSGGAIYIDSTDA

-180 YSDDD
+180 FNAQGTQKS
-185 RIQASGGAI
+185 SEGGAI
-194 YNSQGIIDKV
+194 YLNGGKIDV
-204 TGNFIGNYTLNSY
+204 ISGTFLGNYASNYTSSY
-217 ISASQGGAI
+217 AGAGVGAIYNGGSINNISGIFISNYAYSLDGRAMGGAI
-226 YNDKGTI
+226 YNDAYIQNAYIQKIAG
-233 NNISG
+233 N
-238 SFISNYTY
+238 FISNYT
-246 GFYISSGGA
+246 FSRQTSSGGA
-255 IYNAGTGT
+255 IANFAIIDSINA
-263 IGNITS
+263 S
-269 DFIGNYSIGNTS
+269 FIGNSATS
-281 VGGGAIYNFGTISN
+281 NFAAFGGAIYNEGTIGNKDESGN
-295 ITSNFIGNYTS
+295 LVDGIINSSFINNFARVDNYT
-306 STKESVNV
+306 
-314 SSANGGAISNRGEI
+314 ANGGAIY
-328 NTISGNFI
+328 T
-336 GNYAASAYD
+336 
-345 RPVFGY
+345 
-351 DSSGG
+351 
-356 AIYNSAGNIKNISG
+356 
-370 VFINNYASS
+370 
-379 LGSYGLGGAIS
+379 
-390 NDDKGTIDEI
+390 
-400 KADFIGN
+400 KAD
-407 HTITTSDTYGGAY
+407 
-420 GGAIYNNKSTI
+420 
-431 NSIAGD
+431 
-437 FIGNYA
+437 
-443 YGHSEALG
+443 
-451 GAVYNSEGTIGN
+451 
-463 IKGNF
+463 
-468 IRNYAFAYKGSAQG
+468 
-482 GAIYYSVHA
+482 
-491 PELNIEGNFLEN
+491 LNI
-503 YAIGATASAQG
+503 
-514 GALYISYLKNYGNI
+514 
-528 NGNFIGNYVSGY
+528 
-540 TGASGGA
+540 
-547 LYHLGNANSYKY
+547 
-559 SKMGNINAN
+559 
-568 FIRNHATS
+568 
-576 ATGSAYGGALYNR
+576 
-589 YGTIGNLDESGNLIG
+589 
-604 GIYGSFIDNY
+604 
-614 VETNSNDNLAL
+614 
-625 GGAVY
+625 
-630 TTQDLNFI
+630 I
-638 ADNQINYFSGNYSQ
+638 ADNGYSVFSGNYVY
-652 DYRGKINNAIF
+652 DKNGRRPEAIY
-663 VDTNNPTLT
+663 VSSKSNTL
-672 SPITIKLQAQNNGKI
+672 KLESKNNGI
-687 VFNDQID
+687 IHFDDQIN
-694 GGKRQQNA
+694 GAQGY
-702 STGQYEIDRTNS
+702 SLT
-714 YNLALTGDESGEIY
+714 LTGDSSGLIE
-728 LNNSVINAKVTSE
+728 LNNNVINANVTSE

-749 KDVFENSDFKITSGT
+749 KDVFENSDFTITSGT

-792 DLATEQI
+792 DLAAEQM

-804 NTKVDPNAQLNVNYL
+804 NTKVDPGAQINVNSL

-830 KIPFAPES
+830 KIPFAPDT
-838 YANQVQYT
+838 YANQVTYA
-846 GQSPIAYSPI
+846 GSNPVAYSAI

-975 INYGTLIGYDSAM
+975 IGYDSAM
-988 KSVKYGFDRV
+988 KPVKYGFDRV

-1199 FGLRWRVGKE
+1199 FGLRWKVGKE